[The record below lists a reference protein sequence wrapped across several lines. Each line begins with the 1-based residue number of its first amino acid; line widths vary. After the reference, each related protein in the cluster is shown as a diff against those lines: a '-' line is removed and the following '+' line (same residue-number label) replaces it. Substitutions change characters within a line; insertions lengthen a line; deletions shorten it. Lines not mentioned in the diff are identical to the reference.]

1 MPYIKAND
9 GRRKALRNFDT
20 ALSAGELNY
29 QIFYYI
35 KHFYPNDNDG
45 NYLEDLVRISEVT
58 ENFIYNFLGENPNYQ
73 KYNDLTG
80 ALVRCY
86 KEVERRLKIEP
97 RFLLKIL
104 ESYDEEI
111 AKYEDLKISENGDIE

>member
-9 GRRKALRNFDT
+9 GRRKALRNFGT
-20 ALSAGELNY
+20 AQSAGELNY
-29 QIFYYI
+29 QMFYYI

-45 NYLEDLVRISEVT
+45 NYLYDMFQMDDVIRNYI
-58 ENFIYNFLGENPNYQ
+58 NNFLGEKPNYQ

-97 RFLLKIL
+97 RFLIKIM

-111 AKYEDLKISENGDIE
+111 AKYEDLKILENTDVE